1 MAGLITTASHP
12 KALWP
17 GVKQWWGQTY
27 DEHQVEYT
35 DLFDSE
41 TSTQNYE
48 EDVQL
53 TGFGLV
59 QQKPEGSG
67 VLYDSEVQGFT
78 TRYTHVAYAL
88 GYIVTK
94 EELDDNL
101 YETVSR
107 KRAAA
112 LAMSFRQTKENVAA
126 NVYNRAFNTSY
137 VGGDGATLI
146 ASAGGGGST
155 SHPNVAGGT
164 WTNGVATASDLS
176 EAALEQ
182 AVIDIAGYRDDRGL
196 LIAAKPQQLVIP
208 YQQQFE
214 AHRILGANG
223 RVGTDL
229 NDPNAIK
236 DMSIFKD
243 VTVNHYLT
251 DADAWFIRTDVK
263 DGMKYFE
270 RRADQFEMDN
280 DFDTENAKFKAT
292 ARYSFGWSDPRC
304 IYGSP
309 GA

>member
-78 TRYTHVAYAL
+78 TRYTHIAYAL

-126 NVYNRAFNTSY
+126 NVYNRAFNGSY
-137 VGGDGATLI
+137 VGGDNVAL
-146 ASAGGGGST
+146 ASTA
-155 SHPNVAGGT
+155 HPNTSGGT
-164 WTNGVATASDLS
+164 WANRPTVDVDLS
-176 EAALEQ
+176 EAALED
-182 AVIDIAGYRDDRGL
+182 AIIAIMGLQNDRGL
-196 LIAAKPQQLVIP
+196 LINIMPKTLIIPRQQVFNA
-208 YQQQFE
+208 Q
-214 AHRILGANG
+214 RILHSSYQTGNAN
-223 RVGTDL
+223 
-229 NDPNAIK
+229 NDINVIK
-236 DMSIFKD
+236 SGNYLPGGFK
-243 VTVNHYLT
+243 VNHYLT
-251 DADAWFIRTDVK
+251 SPTAWFIRNTIPGK
-263 DGMKYFE
+263 TGMKYYE
-270 RRADQFEMDN
+270 RVGIQFDQDN
-280 DFDTENAKFKAT
+280 DFDTMNAKAKGYE
-292 ARYSFGWSDPRC
+292 RYSFGWSDPRA
-304 IYGSP
+304 IWGVNGP
-309 GA
+309 